1 MNISAKLMHITEAGR
16 SPKASVGATAA
27 SEARIEEG
35 LGGGGAGPGGF
46 GMPFSAKVQNFP
58 HFEGMRCFMLFLVL
72 FFFASLPFWT
82 PSFQNRDSEMV
93 LKRLFS
99 E

>member
-1 MNISAKLMHITEAGR
+1 M
-16 SPKASVGATAA
+16 
-27 SEARIEEG
+27 EEG
-35 LGGGGAGPGGF
+35 LGGGGAGLGGF
-46 GMPFSAKVQNFP
+46 RMPFSAKVQNFS
-58 HFEGMRCFMLFLVL
+58 HFEGMRFFMFFWGL
-72 FFFASLPFWT
+72 FFFASLPCWT